1 VLVVEDG
8 PTIMHGGMAHGAGYA
23 AAIAAGAREIV
34 DPRNAAVPAL
44 RRVFEVYPHIGPVLP
59 AVGYSLAQLHD
70 LEATINAADADVVV
84 CGSPVD
90 LGRLLRIGKKVV
102 RARYELAEM
111 GEPKL
116 STLVD
121 AFLDRMRRGGEG

>member
-1 VLVVEDG
+1 MFD
-8 PTIMHGGMAHGAGYA
+8 A
-23 AAIAAGAREIV
+23 
-34 DPRNAAVPAL
+34 
-44 RRVFEVYPHIGPVLP
+44 YPHIGPVLP
-59 AVGYSLAQLHD
+59 AAGYSPAQLQA

-90 LGRLLRIGKKVV
+90 LGRLLRIGKKLV

-111 GEPKL
+111 GEPRL

-121 AFLDRMRRGGEG
+121 AFLDRMRSGGEG